1 MQRLAAT
8 YEDVDDIDLTVGGSL
23 EKLVPGTLAG
33 PTFLC
38 ILTEQFYRTRVGDRF
53 FYENHENGLT
63 VEQLNEIRKVSIAR
77 LMCDNS
83 DIKSIQ
89 PRAFERISHKYV

>member
-1 MQRLAAT
+1 MSL
-8 YEDVDDIDLTVGGSL
+8 YEEVDDIDLTVGGSL
-23 EKLVPGTLAG
+23 EKLVPGTLSG

-53 FYENHENGLT
+53 WFENKQNGLT
-63 VEQLNEIRKVSIAR
+63 LPQLNEIRKVSIAR

-89 PRAFERISHKYV
+89 PRAFQRISPG